1 MRTEC
6 FPAPIAAEKVFASRQ
21 ETEEERNTVKWVIYY
36 VVTLGLNLFGALVFR
51 ERLNLEYHS
60 LIPLFLIGLSIFQI
74 AYFSRHPTKRE
85 YHSNNASDLTDAE
98 WEQMMRYSVRS
109 YLVFIPFLI
118 PFVCFFSHWGKL
130 LSIPVFFAA
139 FVGGAVAY
147 RIRHQKEYQAR
158 FAKEDRELEAQKKRE
173 ELGKWK

>member
-6 FPAPIAAEKVFASRQ
+6 SSAPIAVERAFASRQ
-21 ETEEERNTVKWVIYY
+21 KTEKERDAMKWVIYY
-36 VVTLGLNLFGALVFR
+36 VVTLGLNLFGALVFH
-51 ERLNLEYHS
+51 ERWNLEYHS
-60 LIPLFLIGLSIFQI
+60 LIPLFLIGLSLFQI

-85 YHSNNASDLTDAE
+85 FHSNNDSDLTDAE
-98 WEQMMRYSVRS
+98 WEQMMQYSIRS

-118 PFVCFFSHWGKL
+118 PFICFFSHWGKM

-147 RIRHQKEYQAR
+147 RIRHQKEYKAR
-158 FAKEDRELEAQKKRE
+158 FAKEDKELEEQRKRE